1 MPLLSNRMGKK
12 KAKNGGSKKSRGASN
27 SSSFFEDSYA
37 VRRRNGDFDTEEI
50 DNDRLD
56 AEINSDYDGSNYE
69 PSLSA
74 RIFLWEF
81 SQNDSKR
88 DSGSK
93 MVRLGYANKLSIG
106 QSFPGK

>member
-1 MPLLSNRMGKK
+1 MPLFSNRMGKK
-12 KAKNGGSKKSRGASN
+12 KAKNGGSRKSRGASN

-37 VRRRNGDFDTEEI
+37 VRRRNGDFDAEEL

-56 AEINSDYDGSNYE
+56 AEINSDTNHE